1 MENKDFSYD
10 NFLWHDMANGGY
22 LQKGEASMGSGK
34 SLSKL
39 IGVFGRINYNWRD
52 LVMSSASLRYEGSTK
67 FGPNDKWG
75 YFPAA
80 SVAVEIAN
88 MPFMASQKDWINS
101 LKPCVS
107 YGITGRAGSSY
118 QSQATYDSGNF
129 YLMDGEWMKGFG
141 PKRNANPSIGWEKGI
156 TTNIGIDFELSRRIR
171 GSFEYFDRR
180 SKDLLYKYDAPNLR

>member
-1 MENKDFSYD
+1 MD
-10 NFLWHDMANGGY
+10 NGGY

-67 FGPNDKWG
+67 FGPNNKWG

-101 LKPCVS
+101 LKPRVS

-118 QSQATYDSGNF
+118 QSQATYDLGIF
-129 YLMDGEWMKGFG
+129 FLIDG
-141 PKRNANPSIGWEKGI
+141 
-156 TTNIGIDFELSRRIR
+156 
-171 GSFEYFDRR
+171 
-180 SKDLLYKYDAPNLR
+180 DLR